1 MFYLVST
8 RGAKVIGRLSV
19 KPWCYWLRSAALVVK
34 QECFS
39 QLCKVRYNACETEFL
54 DTWLGFCHSRVI
66 SKISK
71 RIRRHLEEAIV
82 ASFYYCQNPSG
93 FARLLASRHIKVVNA
108 SLPVDVRS
116 SETSLL

>member
-1 MFYLVST
+1 M
-8 RGAKVIGRLSV
+8 
-19 KPWCYWLRSAALVVK
+19 
-34 QECFS
+34 
-39 QLCKVRYNACETEFL
+39 
-54 DTWLGFCHSRVI
+54 
-66 SKISK
+66 
-71 RIRRHLEEAIV
+71 

>member
-66 SKISK
+66 SKIS
-71 RIRRHLEEAIV
+71 
-82 ASFYYCQNPSG
+82 
-93 FARLLASRHIKVVNA
+93 
-108 SLPVDVRS
+108 
-116 SETSLL
+116 